1 MTTGFDHGNQ
11 ADPAEVWRRA
21 IGRLEGYTT
30 ALLEGQGEIK
40 AALDAGLREANRHID
55 RLFYA
60 ILAVGGA
67 LFVAVFASRFIG
79 G

>member
-1 MTTGFDHGNQ
+1 MTTSFDPGNQ
-11 ADPAEVWRRA
+11 ADPTDVWRA
-21 IGRLEGYTT
+21 IGRLEGQTA

-40 AALDAGLREANRHID
+40 AELREVNRRMD

-79 G
+79 D

>member
-11 ADPAEVWRRA
+11 ADPADVWRA
-21 IGRLEGYTT
+21 IGRLEGQTA

-40 AALDAGLREANRHID
+40 AELREVNRRID